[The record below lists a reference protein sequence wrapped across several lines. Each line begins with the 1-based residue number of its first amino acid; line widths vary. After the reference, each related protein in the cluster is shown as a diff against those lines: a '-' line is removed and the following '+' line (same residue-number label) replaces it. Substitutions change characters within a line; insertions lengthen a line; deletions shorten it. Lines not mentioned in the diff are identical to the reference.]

1 MRRLLIAFGL
11 IGLVTPALAADYDLP
26 TLRGSQMLVPA
37 SPTYFNWEGLY
48 VGGQIGYASSGA
60 NFGNAMAPLI
70 DYSLRNLRVNQ
81 DIQVSQLTVLPKVDT
96 NGNGFGGFLGYNWQF
111 DQAVVGLELNYNR
124 MNVEATASDS
134 IERVFSDPNVSAN
147 YAYAVSV
154 SGQSSIRVTDLA
166 TLRTRA
172 AYVMDNFL
180 PYGFVG
186 LAVGRADISNSA
198 SVAFCGFDPTAPA
211 GPPSQDPVGSQC
223 FNPVTGVPTPVP
235 QTPATK
241 SKMGEFIMGFSAGVG
256 TDVMLWQNVFLR
268 GEYEYVQIT
277 SLQDLHFYLNNFR
290 LGLGVKF

>member
-1 MRRLLIAFGL
+1 
-11 IGLVTPALAADYDLP
+11 
-26 TLRGSQMLVPA
+26 
-37 SPTYFNWEGLY
+37 
-48 VGGQIGYASSGA
+48 
-60 NFGNAMAPLI
+60 LI
-70 DYSLRNLRVNQ
+70 DYVLRNTRVNQ

-111 DQAVVGLELNYNR
+111 DEAVVGLEVNYNR

-134 IERVFSDPNVSAN
+134 IERVFPDPSVSAN
-147 YAYAVSV
+147 YAYDVAV

-198 SVAFCGFDPTAPA
+198 SVAFCGYDPTVVVPPA
-211 GPPSQDPVGSQC
+211 TPTPQDPRGSNC
-223 FNPVTGVPTPVP
+223 YNPGTGRSTPVP
-235 QTPATK
+235 QTPASQ
-241 SKMGEFIMGFSAGVG
+241 SKTGEFFLGFSVGVG
-256 TDVMLWQNVFLR
+256 TDVMLFQNVFLR

-277 SLQDLHFYLNNFR
+277 SLQNLHFYLNNFR
-290 LGLGVKF
+290 VGLGVKF